1 MNKPKDVDGCFDA
14 SNCSTAIQ
22 VLRILRNGLEKN
34 AKKAKERADLMTGG
48 IRSQWLVKASTLVE
62 VIELVDTMI
71 ETIPTK
77 DPYADCKS
85 FDEVCKVFIE
95 EDSEMRK
102 FFGKDR
108 QATKTWTLKRN
119 VFVRGA
125 QRLVEYTVTDENGKP
140 VCARNN
146 QHDAVVSALRIASE
160 TNRGAVQVV
169 GE

>member
-1 MNKPKDVDGCFDA
+1 MNKPNDIDGCFDA

-22 VLRILRNGLEKN
+22 VLRILRNGLEKD

-62 VIELVDTMI
+62 VIELVGTMI
-71 ETIPTK
+71 ESIPTK

-102 FFGKDR
+102 FFGKDKSM
-108 QATKTWTLKRN
+108 KTWTLKKN
-119 VFVRGA
+119 
-125 QRLVEYTVTDENGKP
+125 LSEPMPEYMVIDENGKL

-146 QHDAVVSALRIASE
+146 QRDAVVSALRIAKE

>member
-1 MNKPKDVDGCFDA
+1 MNKPNDVTGCFDA
-14 SNCSTAIQ
+14 SNCSTAIK
-22 VLRILRNGLEKN
+22 VLQLLRTTIEKE
-34 AKKAKERADLMTGG
+34 AGTAMARADNMDGV
-48 IRSQWLVKASTLVE
+48 IRSQWIMKFNTLNE
-62 VIELVDTMI
+62 VIGLIDMTI
-71 ETIPTK
+71 KSIPTK

-102 FFGKDR
+102 FFGKD
-108 QATKTWTLKRN
+108 KIKKWTLKRN
-119 VFVRGA
+119 VFVSGT

-146 QHDAVVSALRIASE
+146 QRDAVVSALRIAAE
-160 TNRGAVQVV
+160 TNRGAVEVV

>member
-1 MNKPKDVDGCFDA
+1 MSKDANEGFDA
-14 SNCSTAIQ
+14 SHCSTAIQ
-22 VLRILRNGLEKN
+22 VLRLLRNAIEKE
-34 AKKAKERADLMTGG
+34 ACTAIARADNMEGV
-48 IRSQWLVKASTLVE
+48 IRSQWIMKFNTFNE
-62 VIELVDTMI
+62 VLDMI
-71 ETIPTK
+71 DMTIKTIPTEN
-77 DPYADCKS
+77 PYEKCKS

-95 EDSEMRK
+95 EDHEMRK
-102 FFGKDR
+102 FFGKNK

-119 VFVRGA
+119 VFVSGA

>member
-1 MNKPKDVDGCFDA
+1 MNKPNDVTGCFDA

-22 VLRILRNGLEKN
+22 VLRILRNGLEKD
-34 AKKAKERADLMTGG
+34 AQKAKERADLMTGG

-62 VIELVDTMI
+62 VIQLVDTMI

-102 FFGKDR
+102 FFGKD
-108 QATKTWTLKRN
+108 KIKKWTLKRS
-119 VFVRGA
+119 VFVSGT

-146 QHDAVVSALRIASE
+146 QRDAVVSALRIAAE
-160 TNRGAVQVV
+160 TNRGAVEVV

>member
-1 MNKPKDVDGCFDA
+1 MDSQKQPIEHSGSSD
-14 SNCSTAIQ
+14 CSTAIQ
-22 VLRILRNGLEKN
+22 VLRILRNGLEKD
-34 AKKAKERADLMTGG
+34 AKTAKERADHMTGY

-62 VIELVDTMI
+62 VIALVDTMI

-95 EDSEMRK
+95 DDSEMRK
-102 FFGKDR
+102 FFGKD
-108 QATKTWTLKRN
+108 KIKKWTLKRN

-125 QRLVEYTVTDENGKP
+125 QRLIEYTVTDENGKP

-146 QHDAVVSALRIASE
+146 QRDAVVSALRIAAE
-160 TNRGAVQVV
+160 TNRGAVEVV

>member
-1 MNKPKDVDGCFDA
+1 MNKPNDVTGCFDA

-22 VLRILRNGLEKN
+22 VLRILRNGLEN
-34 AKKAKERADLMTGG
+34 DARKAKERADLMTGG

-62 VIELVDTMI
+62 VIQLVDTMI

-102 FFGKDR
+102 FFGKD
-108 QATKTWTLKRN
+108 KIKKWTLKRN
-119 VFVRGA
+119 VFVSGT
-125 QRLVEYTVTDENGKP
+125 QRLVEYTVTDENGKL
-140 VCARNN
+140 VCSRKN
-146 QHDAVVSALRIASE
+146 QRDAVVSALRIAAE
-160 TNRGAVQVV
+160 TNHGAVEVI

>member
-1 MNKPKDVDGCFDA
+1 MTKPKDANEGFDA
-14 SNCSTAIQ
+14 SHCSMAIQ
-22 VLRILRNGLEKN
+22 VLRILRNGLEKD
-34 AKKAKERADLMTGG
+34 AKKAKERADHMTGY
-48 IRSQWLVKASTLVE
+48 IRSQWIVKASTLVE
-62 VIELVDTMI
+62 VIQLVDTMI

-102 FFGKDR
+102 FFGKD
-108 QATKTWTLKRN
+108 KIKKWTLKRN
-119 VFVRGA
+119 VFVSGT

-146 QHDAVVSALRIASE
+146 QRDAVVSALRIAAE
-160 TNRGAVQVV
+160 TNRGAVEVV

>member
-1 MNKPKDVDGCFDA
+1 MNKPNDVDGCFDA
-14 SNCSTAIQ
+14 SNCSTAIK
-22 VLRILRNGLEKN
+22 VLDLLRNGLEKSETT
-34 AKKAKERADLMTGG
+34 ARARAANMEGW
-48 IRSQWLVKASTLVE
+48 IRSQWIVKANTLRE
-62 VIELVDTMI
+62 VIDLVDNMI

-77 DPYADCKS
+77 NPYANCKS

-95 EDSEMRK
+95 EDHEMRK
-102 FFGKDR
+102 FFGKDK
-108 QATKTWTLKRN
+108 QQIKKWTLKRN
-119 VFVRGA
+119 VFARGA

-146 QHDAVVSALRIASE
+146 QRDAVVSALRIAAE

>member
-1 MNKPKDVDGCFDA
+1 MTKPKDVVGGFDA
-14 SNCSTAIQ
+14 THCSTAIQ
-22 VLRILRNGLEKN
+22 VLRILRNGLKKD
-34 AKKAKERADLMTGG
+34 AKTAKERADLMTGY

-62 VIELVDTMI
+62 VIELVDLMI

-102 FFGKDR
+102 FFGKD
-108 QATKTWTLKRN
+108 KIKKWTLKRN
-119 VFVRGA
+119 VFVRGS

-146 QHDAVVSALRIASE
+146 QRDAVVSALRIAAE
-160 TNRGAVQVV
+160 TNRGAVEVV